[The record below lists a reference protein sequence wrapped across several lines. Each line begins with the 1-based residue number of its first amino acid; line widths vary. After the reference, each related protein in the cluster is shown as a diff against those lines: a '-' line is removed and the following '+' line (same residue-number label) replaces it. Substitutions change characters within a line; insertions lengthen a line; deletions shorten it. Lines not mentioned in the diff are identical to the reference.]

1 MAARQ
6 IVTLAQM
13 QQLVLNRLANSP
25 FWTTNIASGSAFS
38 EITFYI
44 NYALRC
50 WQSLTGYWKERVTFQ
65 TAPTSPYYDL
75 PRSMSMAMRVTANGL
90 PLFQA
95 DVFSWDQGFP
105 GWEGIPGKPAE
116 WAPVG
121 INVIAIRPVDYVGG
135 ISLVVDGLSKPPI
148 LTSPGDFIDIGQE
161 EFNTLIGEIA
171 HMAAFKEG
179 GVEFKAT
186 IPLHVSFLKSAA
198 ILNERLRANAHFRNA
213 IGISED
219 ENRKKRRVKAS
230 ELAPVGE
237 R

>member
-25 FWTTNIASGSAFS
+25 FWTTTIASGSAFS

-44 NYALRC
+44 NYALRS
-50 WQSLTGYWKERVTFQ
+50 WQALTGYWKERITFQ
-65 TAPTSPYYDL
+65 TIATCPYYDL
-75 PRSMSMAMRVTANGL
+75 PRSMSMALRVSANEL
-90 PLFQA
+90 PLFQG

-105 GWEGIPGKPAE
+105 GWEGIPGPPAE
-116 WAPVG
+116 WAPIGVN
-121 INVIAIRPVDYVGG
+121 ILAIRPVDYVGG
-135 ISLVVDGLSKPPI
+135 ISLVVDGISKPPI
-148 LTSPGDFIDIGQE
+148 LTAHGDFIDIGQE
-161 EFNTLIGEIA
+161 EFNTLLGEIA

-186 IPLHVSFLKSAA
+186 IPMHASFIKSAA
-198 ILNERLRANAHFRNA
+198 ILNERLRASARFRG
-213 IGISED
+213 IMGISED
-219 ENRKKRRVKAS
+219 EQRKKRRVKAS
-230 ELAPVGE
+230 DLAPVGE